1 MAPIILFIVLSFLF
15 TPTSTQ
21 LHSNEEGFIS
31 VYISEKGL
39 DFAKDVLIDKAVS
52 SIIPLQLPDIEK
64 SVKIPL
70 VGKVHMLLS
79 NIIIY
84 HVDIASSYV
93 NTGETG
99 ILLVASGATAN
110 LSMSWQYTYK
120 TWLVPIAIT
129 DDGGASVQV
138 EGMEVGVTAALK
150 NQEGNLKLSVLECEC
165 HVKYIS
171 IKLDGGASWLYQGVV
186 DAFERKIVTAVEN
199 AISKKIREG
208 IIKLDSK
215 LQSLPKQIPVYG
227 TAVLNVTFV
236 DNPVLSDSSVKFE
249 INGLVTAKDAFVVS
263 NYNHKRGMSSSSC
276 SSPAKMIQI
285 SLQESV
291 FNSLSSVY
299 FDADYMHWIV
309 DKMPDQS
316 ILNTA
321 GWRYIVPQLYKQYP
335 NDDMNINISVSSPP
349 IIKVA
354 KDDISAFVN
363 LDVTIDV
370 NDAGEVIPVA
380 CISLEISTSGSA
392 EILRNNL
399 AGSVRLKD
407 FSAYLKWS
415 EIGNI
420 NIHLLKPVMSTI
432 LKTVFLPIVNLHLK
446 RGFPLPMLHGFTLQN
461 AEIVCTDSTVIVCSD
476 MAFTEQYYYPSLQ
489 PLLLQLIT

>member
-1 MAPIILFIVLSFLF
+1 
-15 TPTSTQ
+15 
-21 LHSNEEGFIS
+21 
-31 VYISEKGL
+31 
-39 DFAKDVLIDKAVS
+39 
-52 SIIPLQLPDIEK
+52 
-64 SVKIPL
+64 
-70 VGKVHMLLS
+70 
-79 NIIIY
+79 
-84 HVDIASSYV
+84 
-93 NTGETG
+93 
-99 ILLVASGATAN
+99 
-110 LSMSWQYTYK
+110 
-120 TWLVPIAIT
+120 
-129 DDGGASVQV
+129 
-138 EGMEVGVTAALK
+138 
-150 NQEGNLKLSVLECEC
+150 
-165 HVKYIS
+165 
-171 IKLDGGASWLYQGVV
+171 
-186 DAFERKIVTAVEN
+186 
-199 AISKKIREG
+199 
-208 IIKLDSK
+208 
-215 LQSLPKQIPVYG
+215 
-227 TAVLNVTFV
+227 
-236 DNPVLSDSSVKFE
+236 
-249 INGLVTAKDAFVVS
+249 
-263 NYNHKRGMSSSSC
+263 
-276 SSPAKMIQI
+276 
-285 SLQESV
+285 
-291 FNSLSSVY
+291 
-299 FDADYMHWIV
+299 MHWIV

-370 NDAGEVIPVA
+370 NDAAEVIPVA

-399 AGSVRLKD
+399 AGSVRLKG

-476 MAFTEQYYYPSLQ
+476 MAFTEQYYYPSQQ